1 MSLRRWVCGVVLLWS
16 TCVWAGELQPLP
28 VLGAYAT
35 DLTGSLRADQLAAL
49 EARLVAHHERT
60 GGQLM
65 LLLLPSTAPESIE
78 QFAIRLM
85 EHWQPGR
92 KGKDDGAILIL
103 ARDDRTL
110 RLEVGYGLE
119 GQLSDATAKRIVSD
133 VITPYLRDGDYAGG
147 IAAGFNA
154 IEAYLDDP
162 VSRPA
167 PMKPGGGAGVD
178 ESFVIP
184 AVVAGGL
191 FLLLLFAS
199 LARLVRKP
207 AAPSVPAAV
216 PDTARPT
223 RRKLRS
229 RRAEAGAERLSE
241 GLAGFLIELVFALLR
256 GGGAAGGS
264 SDAGRK
270 VRGGGGSGG
279 GGGASGRW

>member
-133 VITPYLRDGDYAGG
+133 VITPYLRDGDYAAG

-162 VSRPA
+162 VSPPA
-167 PMKPGGGAGVD
+167 PLKSRSAAGLD
-178 ESFVIP
+178 EGFVIA
-184 AVVAGGL
+184 AVVAGGV
-191 FLLLLFAS
+191 FLLLLFAALAS
-199 LARLVRKP
+199 LARKP
-207 AAPSVPAAV
+207 ASPTSAAMPDATAP
-216 PDTARPT
+216 ARRT
-223 RRKLRS
+223 LRS
-229 RRAEAGAERLSE
+229 RRAEARAERLSE
-241 GLAGFLIELVFALLR
+241 GLVSFLIELVFALLR
-256 GGGAAGGS
+256 GGSSGGGR

-270 VRGGGGSGG
+270 VRGGGGAGG